1 MWQLATGVL
10 WTSIGLLLFKFLPNS
25 LPKHLGHAL
34 YWVGVPLQVLVLA
47 RQSNLSLALWFPSAV
62 TLTVLL
68 LGLGLALLS
77 LQILKGLSAL
87 ILRHIKWSTSTNQSS
102 ESSFLY
108 SPLYFSELVKL
119 PDLKLKLLPLSK
131 FCERVWPSQRSGR
144 GSFVLASILG
154 NTGFVG
160 MAIAPSFVSQAY
172 LGWVVIYGVANNLFG
187 SYGLGV
193 VLASHFGESQEKQ
206 SWLTKLRVVLCVP
219 TLWAFCI
226 GCLSRPIHFTKFI
239 ELGLNDLLWAVIPS
253 SFLLIGMQLSKLKG
267 GVKGLQSALLPAAIK
282 MLAIPC
288 LAGIGLTFLGVAGD
302 ARLAL
307 VLMAGMPTA
316 FANLILAEEYD
327 LDRQLA
333 AGCILISTLGLPIA
347 IPLWLT
353 LFS

>member
-10 WTSIGLLLFKFLPNS
+10 WTSLGILLFRFLPDS
-25 LPKHLGHAL
+25 FPKYLGRTL

-47 RQSNLSLALWFPSAV
+47 RHSNLSEALWFPSVV

-68 LGLGLALLS
+68 VGLGLALLS
-77 LQILKGLSAL
+77 LQGLKIVSA
-87 ILRHIKWSTSTNQSS
+87 
-102 ESSFLY
+102 FL
-108 SPLYFSELVKL
+108 LNHVKL
-119 PDLKLKLLPLSK
+119 RSNTPSVFESRLGRLLAVRLKIASLSK
-131 FCERVWPSQRSGR
+131 FFQRIWPPHRSGQ
-144 GSFVLASILG
+144 GSFVLASMLG

-160 MAIAPSFVSQAY
+160 LAIAPSFISQAY
-172 LGWVVIYGVANNLFG
+172 VGWVVIYGVANNLLG

-206 SWLTKLRVVLCVP
+206 NWLAKLRILICVP
-219 TLWAFCI
+219 TLWAFGI
-226 GCLSRPIHFTKFI
+226 GCLSRPIHFTQFV
-239 ELGLNDLLWAVIPS
+239 ELSLTNLLWAVIPS
-253 SFLLIGMQLSKLKG
+253 SFLLIGVQLSKLKG
-267 GVKGLQSALLPAAIK
+267 GIKGLQAALLPSAIK
-282 MLAIPC
+282 MLALPC
-288 LAGIGLTFLGVAGD
+288 IAGIGLTFLGVSGD

-333 AGCILISTLGLPIA
+333 AGCILISTLGLPIV
-347 IPLWLT
+347 IPLWVK

>member
-10 WTSIGLLLFKFLPNS
+10 WTSLGLTFFRFLPNS
-25 LPKHLGHAL
+25 FPKHLGKAL

-47 RQSNLSLALWFPSAV
+47 RHSNLSQALWFPSVV
-62 TLTVLL
+62 TLLVLL

-77 LQILKGLSAL
+77 LQGLKSVSAFL
-87 ILRHIKWSTSTNQSS
+87 IDHLRWRTSPHHAVP
-102 ESSFLY
+102 ESSLA
-108 SPLYFSELVKL
+108 KL
-119 PDLKLKLLPLSK
+119 LELKLKIASLSR
-131 FCERVWPSQRSGR
+131 FFQHIWPPHRSGQ
-144 GSFVLASILG
+144 GSFVLASMLG

-160 MAIAPSFVSQAY
+160 LAIAPSFVNQTY
-172 LGWVVIYGVANNLFG
+172 LGWVVIYGVANNLLG

-193 VLASHFGESQEKQ
+193 VLANHFGESQAKQ
-206 SWLTKLRVVLCVP
+206 NWLTNLRILLSVP
-219 TLWAFCI
+219 TLWAFGI
-226 GCLSRPIHFTKFI
+226 GCLSRPIQFTHSI
-239 ELGLNDLLWAVIPS
+239 EAGLNGLLWAVIPS
-253 SFLLIGMQLSKLKG
+253 SFLLIGMQLSRLKG
-267 GVKGLQSALLPAAIK
+267 GVKGLQAAFLPAAIK
-282 MLAIPC
+282 MVALPC
-288 LAGIGLTFLGVAGD
+288 FAGLGLTFLGVTGD

-347 IPLWLT
+347 IPLWVK

>member
-10 WTSIGLLLFKFLPNS
+10 WTSLGLTFFRFLPNS
-25 LPKHLGHAL
+25 LPKHLGKAL

-47 RQSNLSLALWFPSAV
+47 RHSNLSEALWFPSVV
-62 TLTVLL
+62 TLLVLL
-68 LGLGLALLS
+68 LGLGLALIS
-77 LQILKGLSAL
+77 LQGLKYVSAFLLSH
-87 ILRHIKWSTSTNQSS
+87 LRWHANTHHVS
-102 ESSFLY
+102 ESRLT
-108 SPLYFSELVKL
+108 KL
-119 PDLKLKLLPLSK
+119 LKLKLKISSLSQ
-131 FCERVWPSQRSGR
+131 FFEHIWPPHRSGQ
-144 GSFVLASILG
+144 GSFVLASMLG

-160 MAIAPSFVSQAY
+160 LAIAPSFVDKTY
-172 LGWVVIYGVANNLFG
+172 LGWVVIYGVANNLLG

-193 VLASHFGESQEKQ
+193 VLANHFGESQAKQ
-206 SWLTKLRVVLCVP
+206 NWLTNIRILLSVP
-219 TLWAFCI
+219 TLWAFGI
-226 GCLSRPIHFTKFI
+226 GCLSRPIQFTYFI
-239 ELGLNDLLWAVIPS
+239 EVGLNGLLWGVIPS

-267 GVKGLQSALLPAAIK
+267 GVKGLQAAFLPAAIK
-282 MLAIPC
+282 MLALPC
-288 LAGIGLTFLGVAGD
+288 LAGIGLTSLGVTGD

-347 IPLWLT
+347 IPLWVK

>member
-10 WTSIGLLLFKFLPNS
+10 WTSLGLLLFRFLPDS
-25 LPKHLGHAL
+25 FPKYLGRTL

-47 RQSNLSLALWFPSAV
+47 RHSNLSEALWFPSAV

-68 LGLGLALLS
+68 VGLGLALLS
-77 LQILKGLSAL
+77 LQGLKIVSA
-87 ILRHIKWSTSTNQSS
+87 
-102 ESSFLY
+102 FL
-108 SPLYFSELVKL
+108 LNHVKL
-119 PDLKLKLLPLSK
+119 RANIYPVTESRLGKLLAVKLKITSLSK
-131 FCERVWPSQRSGR
+131 FFQRIWPPHRSGQ
-144 GSFVLASILG
+144 GSFVLASMLG

-160 MAIAPSFVSQAY
+160 LAIAPSFVSQAY
-172 LGWVVIYGVANNLFG
+172 VGWVVVYGVANNLLG

-206 SWLTKLRVVLCVP
+206 NWLTKLRILICVP
-219 TLWAFCI
+219 TLWAFGI
-226 GCLSRPIHFTKFI
+226 GCLSRPIHFTQFI
-239 ELGLNDLLWAVIPS
+239 ELSLNNLLWAVIPS
-253 SFLLIGMQLSKLKG
+253 SFLLIGLQLSKLKG
-267 GVKGLQSALLPAAIK
+267 GVKGLQAALLPSAIK
-282 MLAIPC
+282 MLALPC
-288 LAGIGLTFLGVAGD
+288 IAGVGLTFLGVSGD

-333 AGCILISTLGLPIA
+333 AGCILISTLGLPVV
-347 IPLWLT
+347 IPLWVK

>member
-10 WTSIGLLLFKFLPNS
+10 WTSIGLLLFKFLPDS

-47 RQSNLSLALWFPSAV
+47 RQSDLSPALWFPSAV

-77 LQILKGLSAL
+77 LQILKGLSFPL
-87 ILRHIKWSTSTNQSS
+87 LRYLKGSTRNNQPSG
-102 ESSFLY
+102 SSFLY
-108 SPLYFSELVKL
+108 SFLYFSELVKL
-119 PDLKLKLLPLSK
+119 PELKLKLLS
-131 FCERVWPSQRSGR
+131 FSRVCERIWPSQRSGR

-172 LGWVVIYGVANNLFG
+172 LGWVVIYGVANNLLG

-193 VLASHFGESQEKQ
+193 FLANYFGESQEKQ
-206 SWLTKLRVVLCVP
+206 NWLTKLRVMLCVP
-219 TLWAFCI
+219 TLWAFGI
-226 GCLSRPIHFTKFI
+226 GCLSRPIHFAKFI
-239 ELGLNDLLWAVIPS
+239 ELGLNHLLWAVIPS
-253 SFLLIGMQLSKLKG
+253 SFLLIGMQLSRLKG
-267 GVKGLQSALLPAAIK
+267 GIKGLQTALLPSAIK

-288 LAGIGLTFLGVAGD
+288 LAGIGLTVMGIAGD

-333 AGCILISTLGLPIA
+333 AGCILISTLGLPIV

>member
-1 MWQLATGVL
+1 MWQLVTGML
-10 WTSIGLLLFKFLPNS
+10 WTSIGLLLFKFLPDS
-25 LPKHLGHAL
+25 FPKHLGHAL

-47 RQSNLSLALWFPSAV
+47 RQSNLSPALWFPSTV

-77 LQILKGLSAL
+77 LQSLKVLSASL
-87 ILRHIKWSTSTNQSS
+87 LRYIKWCTDTRQSS
-102 ESSFLY
+102 ELSFLY
-108 SPLYFSELVKL
+108 SFLSISELAKL
-119 PDLKLKLLPLSK
+119 PELKLKLLPLSK
-131 FCERVWPSQRSGR
+131 FCPRIWPSQRSGR

-172 LGWVVIYGVANNLFG
+172 LGWVVIYGVANNLLG

-206 SWLTKLRVVLCVP
+206 NWLTKLRIVLCVP
-219 TLWAFCI
+219 TLWAFAI
-226 GCLSRPIHFTKFI
+226 GCLSRPIHLTKFI

-267 GVKGLQSALLPAAIK
+267 GIKGLQTALLPSAIK

-288 LAGIGLTFLGVAGD
+288 LAGIGLTLLGVAGD
-302 ARLAL
+302 ARLSL

-347 IPLWLT
+347 IPLWVK

>member
-1 MWQLATGVL
+1 MWQLGTGVL
-10 WTSIGLLLFKFLPNS
+10 WTSLGLFLFRFLPDS
-25 LPKHLGHAL
+25 FPKYLGRAL
-34 YWVGVPLQVLVLA
+34 YWIGVPLQVLVLA
-47 RQSNLSLALWFPSAV
+47 RHSNLSEAPWLPSVV

-77 LQILKGLSAL
+77 LQGLKSVIAL
-87 ILRHIKWSTSTNQSS
+87 LPNLIKQRANTHQVF
-102 ESSFLY
+102 ESRLG
-108 SPLYFSELVKL
+108 
-119 PDLKLKLLPLSK
+119 KLLSIKLGINSLST
-131 FCERVWPSQRSGR
+131 FFQRILPPHRSGQ
-144 GSFVLASILG
+144 GSFVLASMLG

-160 MAIAPSFVSQAY
+160 LAIAPSFVNQAY
-172 LGWVVIYGVANNLFG
+172 LGWVVIYGVANNILG

-206 SWLTKLRVVLCVP
+206 DWLTKLRVLLCVP
-219 TLWAFCI
+219 TLWAFGI
-226 GCLSRPIHFTKFI
+226 GCLSRPIQFTHFI
-239 ELGLNDLLWAVIPS
+239 EVGLNDLLWAVIPS

-267 GVKGLQSALLPAAIK
+267 GVKGLQAALLPSAIK
-282 MLAIPC
+282 MLALPC
-288 LAGIGLTFLGVAGD
+288 LAGIGLMLLKVPGD
-302 ARLAL
+302 ARLPL

-347 IPLWLT
+347 IPLWVQ

>member
-1 MWQLATGVL
+1 MWQLVTGVL
-10 WTSIGLLLFKFLPNS
+10 WTSIGLLLFKFLPAS
-25 LPKHLGHAL
+25 FPKHLGHAL

-47 RQSNLSLALWFPSAV
+47 RQSNLSLALWFPSTV
-62 TLTVLL
+62 TLTVLF

-77 LQILKGLSAL
+77 LQSLKVLSSAL
-87 ILRHIKWSTSTNQSS
+87 LRYRKWCANTHQSS
-102 ESSFLY
+102 EASFLY
-108 SPLYFSELVKL
+108 SFLSISELAKL
-119 PDLKLKLLPLSK
+119 PEIKLKLLPLLK
-131 FCERVWPSQRSGR
+131 LCQRIWPSQRSGR

-172 LGWVVIYGVANNLFG
+172 LGWVVIYGVANNLLG

-193 VLASHFGESQEKQ
+193 FLASHFGESQEKQ
-206 SWLTKLRVVLCVP
+206 NWLTKLRIVLCVP

-226 GCLSRPIHFTKFI
+226 GCLSRPIHLTKLI

-267 GVKGLQSALLPAAIK
+267 GIKGLQTALLPSAIK

-288 LAGIGLTFLGVAGD
+288 LVGIGLTLLGVAGD
-302 ARLAL
+302 ARLSL

-347 IPLWLT
+347 IPLWVT

>member
-1 MWQLATGVL
+1 MWQLVTGVL
-10 WTSIGLLLFKFLPNS
+10 WTSLGLISFRFLPAS
-25 LPKHLGHAL
+25 FPKHLGQTL

-47 RQSNLSLALWFPSAV
+47 RHSNLSQALWFPSAV
-62 TLTVLL
+62 TITVLL

-77 LQILKGLSAL
+77 LQGLKYVSAF
-87 ILRHIKWSTSTNQSS
+87 
-102 ESSFLY
+102 FLN
-108 SPLYFSELVKL
+108 LVKRRANTYQAPESRFGKL
-119 PDLKLKLLPLSK
+119 LALKLKIASLSK
-131 FCERVWPSQRSGR
+131 FFQQIWPSHRSGQ
-144 GSFVLASILG
+144 GSFVLASMLG

-160 MAIAPSFVSQAY
+160 LAIAPSFVNQTY
-172 LGWVVIYGVANNLFG
+172 LGWVVIYGVANNLLG

-206 SWLTKLRVVLCVP
+206 NWLTKLRVLLCVP
-219 TLWAFCI
+219 TLWAFGI
-226 GCLSRPIHFTKFI
+226 GCLSRPIHFTQFI
-239 ELGLNDLLWAVIPS
+239 EMGLSNALWAVIPS

-267 GVKGLQSALLPAAIK
+267 GVKGLQAALLPAIIK
-282 MLAIPC
+282 MLVLPC
-288 LAGIGLTFLGVAGD
+288 LAGIGLTGLGVAGD

-316 FANLILAEEYD
+316 FANLILAEQYE

-347 IPLWLT
+347 IPLWVK